1 MSHPEL
7 NPSIHTVV
15 SFTGENKSFP
25 LDGSYQQGV
34 LNNITVQF
42 CCFHVVDTKRTLPIW
57 FLRPGFFVT
66 FPCET
71 VCLCTHALSSCIVF
85 MDLSGWVGSLL
96 GQVPCGMW
104 A

>member
-25 LDGSYQQGV
+25 LDGSHPQGV

-42 CCFHVVDTKRTLPIW
+42 CLLPCGG
-57 FLRPGFFVT
+57 FGKGLYLPGFFG
-66 FPCET
+66 
-71 VCLCTHALSSCIVF
+71 LA
-85 MDLSGWVGSLL
+85 SL
-96 GQVPCGMW
+96 
-104 A
+104 

>member
-1 MSHPEL
+1 MSHTEL

-42 CCFHVVDTKRTLPIW
+42 CCFHVVAWL
-57 FLRPGFFVT
+57 LCN
-66 FPCET
+66 FP
-71 VCLCTHALSSCIVF
+71 L
-85 MDLSGWVGSLL
+85 
-96 GQVPCGMW
+96 
-104 A
+104 